1 MVALVVDLRLLED
14 LVVLVVGEEI
24 KEHLELLV
32 LEDLELEML
41 VELRIAHLHQM
52 VGVMMV
58 DQMTTETAPVA
69 AVVLEL
75 LEVKEQRRNQAVLV
89 EMVYH
94 LTSAEM
100 P

>member
-1 MVALVVDLRLLED
+1 MVDLRLLED

-58 DQMTTETAPVA
+58 DQEVPLLTPA
-69 AVVLEL
+69 AEVVEVQQQVEL
-75 LEVKEQRRNQAVLV
+75 LELDHILMVLV
-89 EMVYH
+89 VREGMV
-94 LTSAEM
+94 
-100 P
+100 